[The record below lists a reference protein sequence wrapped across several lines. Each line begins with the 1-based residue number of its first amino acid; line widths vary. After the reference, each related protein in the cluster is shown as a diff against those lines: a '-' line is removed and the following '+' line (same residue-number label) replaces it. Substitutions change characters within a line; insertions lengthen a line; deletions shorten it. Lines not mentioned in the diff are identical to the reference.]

1 MDFVTSC
8 SDSDMLC
15 LRFLLWVCAFEAL
28 SLTFVLVD
36 SANTLLFFLLFS
48 DGVMLPWPK
57 EGCLE
62 RKGKPETTCIEWRLL
77 GFACISLDLWDWSVA
92 GSSEYCA
99 ELGETP
105 EAAIFFWSF
114 FCFTIRLMMD
124 EISLL
129 SFHLLLMPLLF
140 KFILSHVCT
149 VFNLFY
155 LIPCHYVAWWAGI
168 KLYELNLF
176 LLSASIW
183 HEHCLIL
190 SFDVIDYSFDWFCF
204 TGHAQNKKE
213 IKLAKHENWPRLKS
227 KLIVHS

>member
-77 GFACISLDLWDWSVA
+77 GLACISLDLWDWSVA

-114 FCFTIRLMMD
+114 FFFYNKVNGGWNITSIFSSTLNATTSQVYFIACMYSLQFVLFDTMPSCCMM
-124 EISLL
+124 S
-129 SFHLLLMPLLF
+129 
-140 KFILSHVCT
+140 
-149 VFNLFY
+149 
-155 LIPCHYVAWWAGI
+155 
-168 KLYELNLF
+168 
-176 LLSASIW
+176 W
-183 HEHCLIL
+183 H
-190 SFDVIDYSFDWFCF
+190 
-204 TGHAQNKKE
+204 
-213 IKLAKHENWPRLKS
+213 
-227 KLIVHS
+227 

>member
-1 MDFVTSC
+1 MAEGRLPWKKREAGNNLYRMAPPGLSVYQPRSMRLICCWIFRVLCWTRRDSRSC
-8 SDSDMLC
+8 H
-15 LRFLLWVCAFEAL
+15 FLL
-28 SLTFVLVD
+28 
-36 SANTLLFFLLFS
+36 
-48 DGVMLPWPK
+48 K
-57 EGCLE
+57 
-62 RKGKPETTCIEWRLL
+62 
-77 GFACISLDLWDWSVA
+77 
-92 GSSEYCA
+92 
-99 ELGETP
+99 
-105 EAAIFFWSF
+105 F
-114 FCFTIRLMMD
+114 FCFRIKLMMD

-129 SFHLLLMPLLF
+129 SFHLLLMPLLL

-213 IKLAKHENWPRLKS
+213 IKLQNIEISLDWKIS
-227 KLIVHS
+227 MVMVHS